1 MQDLVYLE
9 AQFLSI
15 VWSKTLHWLQRDTYH
30 ECRIGTHLKAV
41 ICWLI
46 KVLFLFVLGVPWFP
60 DYVFISKT
68 FCKHRLKIFDQRA
81 PSNGIVW
88 RILWSVRRKWLRHFE
103 AVYWFCERIERR
115 PHPSKR
121 PNAWKT
127 YAHNQTAILCRR
139 FFWRYVDNKYLSN
152 NDSKKILFLKKNMG
166 MAAVFVCITM
176 FSSVDIMGLVEWV
189 SS

>member
-1 MQDLVYLE
+1 MDTCSQV
-9 AQFLSI
+9 LSI
-15 VWSKTLHWLQRDTYH
+15 VWSKTLHWLQR
-30 ECRIGTHLKAV
+30 V
-41 ICWLI
+41 IMNNFEYLPRQSCNYLLYIRWICYLI
-46 KVLFLFVLGVPWFP
+46 EVLFVLGVPWFP

-103 AVYWFCERIERR
+103 VVYWFCERIERR
-115 PHPSKR
+115 PHPAKR

-152 NDSKKILFLKKNMG
+152 NDSKKILNLLFDSY
-166 MAAVFVCITM
+166 VHIQERV
-176 FSSVDIMGLVEWV
+176 IMVRV
-189 SS
+189 R